1 MKNST
6 TQANV
11 RSGPRGDA
19 ATVGNSGSVVL
30 ALPLSFL
37 STAATADLG
46 ITLPTGAIP
55 LGFQHDGGAT
65 GGASPTFDMGTAAT
79 SDLFIAEGDADLAAH
94 VGLNGAGAN
103 VAMTA
108 PTAIYAGVGA
118 SAPTG
123 GTITGMFLYIMED
136 AELGL
141 NE

>member
-19 ATVGNSGSVVL
+19 ATVGNTGSML
-30 ALPLSFL
+30 MALPISFL
-37 STAATADLG
+37 STAATADSG

-65 GGASPTFDMGTAAT
+65 GGTNPTFDMGTSAT

-103 VAMTA
+103 VAMTV
-108 PTAIYAGVGA
+108 PTAVYIGVGA

-123 GTITGMFLYIMED
+123 GTITGMLLYVMD
-136 AELGL
+136 DSTAGL
-141 NE
+141 NV